1 VDSIR
6 QVDVE
11 LNFLLVLLFQS
22 TGYMSGKFFGWAEHI
37 GCPPNLIVGWA
48 TAHPAPIGSRAF
60 GLRCDRIM
68 VMSLWPLFWPTLY
81 TNGYINRPF
90 TSHYLEP
97 STVEKV

>member
-37 GCPPNLIVGWA
+37 GCPPNLIE
-48 TAHPAPIGSRAF
+48 PIGSRAF
-60 GLRCDRIM
+60 GLRCDRII
-68 VMSLWPLFWPTLY
+68 VMSLWPRFFWPTLY

-90 TSHYLEP
+90 TSHYLVP